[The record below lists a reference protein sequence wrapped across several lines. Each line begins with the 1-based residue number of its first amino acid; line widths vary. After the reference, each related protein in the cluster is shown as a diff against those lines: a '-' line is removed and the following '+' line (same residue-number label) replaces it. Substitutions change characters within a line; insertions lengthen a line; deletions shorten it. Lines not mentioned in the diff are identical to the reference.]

1 MPPPVIQRHIGGMPN
16 QGNPGGGMIG
26 SNVGNVG
33 VGVGVGGVG
42 VNQMGPSG
50 VNTVMGNNMPMDQ
63 WNSGNRYQG
72 NANQGMRQPNQT
84 QVQMQQ
90 NTMQSVNKTIN

>member
-1 MPPPVIQRHIGGMPN
+1 MPPPVIPRHIGGMPN
-16 QGNPGGGMIG
+16 QGNPGGNMIG

-33 VGVGVGGVG
+33 VGVGNVGVG
-42 VNQMGPSG
+42 QMGPGG

-63 WNSGNRYQG
+63 WGGGNRYQA
-72 NANQGMRQPNQT
+72 NANPGMRQPNQT

-90 NTMQSVNKTIN
+90 NTMQPVSKRKNI